1 MNMKTARYPAL
12 MKDSLLGGADVKI
25 ELRVVSSVLDVPD
38 TLTTVVTT
46 STVFVAG
53 LLLAVVAAGTLA
65 GTAPTAVAQ

>member
-1 MNMKTARYPAL
+1 M
-12 MKDSLLGGADVKI
+12 KI

-53 LLLAVVAAGTLA
+53 LLPAVVAAGTLTGA
-65 GTAPTAVAQ
+65 TPSAVAQ

>member
-1 MNMKTARYPAL
+1 MRN
-12 MKDSLLGGADVKI
+12 SLLGGVDMKI

-53 LLLAVVAAGTLA
+53 LLPAVVAAGTLTGA
-65 GTAPTAVAQ
+65 TPSAVAQ